1 MLNSL
6 PLIPRKVVAQ
16 TTKPGGALSLFI
28 AAALILSTAATNRV
42 AADTVESAQ
51 IRQGLFSTCFVNERE
66 GWAVGDL
73 GRIFHTTDGAKTWE
87 VQSAGTK
94 RPFVA
99 STCMDANNAWIAG
112 QAGQIARTTD
122 GGKTWT
128 NQESGTDRQI
138 LSIQF
143 IDAQNGFAVGDFG
156 TMLRTENGGATWTKI
171 PVPVDT
177 QLPEDMIGIV
187 EPGDIVLYS
196 VSYADAQHIGIVGEF
211 GVILMSQD
219 GGRTF
224 QSRASNVESTLFGV
238 FLGEQGKGWAV
249 GLEAI
254 MLSTSDGGETWKREQ
269 IKTPPGFSLALYDVE
284 VRGTLGWAAG
294 NSGYLL
300 NTTDG
305 GTTWN
310 LVDVPPQMG
319 SYWFREVSLLPGSK
333 GFIVGSNGLILT
345 VDGTKFTASKTQL

>member
-1 MLNSL
+1 VLNPL
-6 PLIPRKVVAQ
+6 PSSYSKVVAQ
-16 TTKPGGALSLFI
+16 TKEPGAALILFV
-28 AAALILSTAATNRV
+28 AAALIVAITGAAPAPAEV
-42 AADTVESAQ
+42 VESGQ
-51 IRQGLFSTCFVNERE
+51 IRQGLFSTCFISEKE

-87 VQSAGTK
+87 LQSAGTK

-99 STCMDANNAWIAG
+99 TACTDANHVWIAG
-112 QAGQIARTTD
+112 QAGQLAHSND
-122 GGKTWT
+122 GGKTWI

-138 LSIQF
+138 LSMQF

-156 TMLRTENGGATWTKI
+156 TMLRTEDGGATWTKI
-171 PVPVDT
+171 AVPADL

-187 EPGDIVLYS
+187 EPGDIVLYA
-196 VSYADAQHIGIVGEF
+196 VSYADAQHLTVVGEF
-211 GVILMSQD
+211 GVILVSQD

-224 QSRASNVESTLFGV
+224 ESRISNIEFTLFGV
-238 FLGEQGKGWAV
+238 FMGEQGKGWAV
-249 GLEAI
+249 GLEAV
-254 MLSTSDGGETWKREQ
+254 MLSTSDGGATWKHEQ
-269 IKTPPGFSLALYDVE
+269 VKTPPGFSLALYDIE
-284 VRGTLGWAAG
+284 VRGNIGWAIG

-319 SYWFREVSLLPGSK
+319 SYWFREVSLLPGGK
-333 GFIVGSNGLILT
+333 GYIVGSTGLILT
-345 VDGTKFTASKTQL
+345 VDGTKFTASKEQL